1 MGFAVNSTAQRCIA
15 QGFQGCERTC
25 RPRRKS
31 LGTGGGVTGTQW
43 WGLKLEL
50 CSFRI
55 LGCMTLG
62 KLLIS

>member
-15 QGFQGCERTC
+15 QGFQGTC

-55 LGCMTLG
+55 PGCMTLG